1 MSNRQVKTR
10 ESDMNNGAESVSTQ
24 EIKNLVDDFEQLLIS
39 ESALLQSANSDHIS
53 ELAAQKQLV
62 LDSLSVFEPQL
73 ITLFDQH
80 SAESE
85 VQLIKA
91 TLARCQQQNQKNQL
105 VTQTVLKHTNNGLE
119 LLRSIQQMNDLSLY
133 EPSGELNIKRE
144 QRHLGS
150 A

>member
-1 MSNRQVKTR
+1 MSNQQVKTR
-10 ESDMNNGAESVSTQ
+10 ESDINNSAESVSTL
-24 EIKNLVDDFEQLLIS
+24 ELKKLVDDFEQLLIR
-39 ESALLQSANSDHIS
+39 ESTLLQSANSDHIS
-53 ELAAQKQLV
+53 ELAAQKQHV
-62 LDSLSVFEPQL
+62 VDSLAEFEPQL

-80 SAESE
+80 SAESD

-91 TLARCQQQNQKNQL
+91 TLARCQQQNQNNQL